1 VFEFCDSAIEQRQ
14 RKVTENAGFIMEDHT
29 LYLYGV
35 CEGMRSR
42 GKCSKQ

>member
-1 VFEFCDSAIEQRQ
+1 
-14 RKVTENAGFIMEDHT
+14 MEDHT

>member
-14 RKVTENAGFIMEDHT
+14 RKVAENAGFIMEDHA
-29 LYLYGV
+29 LDLYGV

-42 GKCSKQ
+42 GNCSKT